1 MLDSRDARLRRRP
14 RLEAEARAEARADA
28 ELELKRRRIEAL
40 EHMQAHMAHM
50 VRVSSELVNVVR
62 SFVPQ
67 PAVERD
73 LRPVHRGVNASF
85 VPPRSAPAPDEY
97 SVLLR
102 PPYMASTP
110 VRPVPDVADDSRG
123 VFRRALDDCWG
134 TQLE

>member
-1 MLDSRDARLRRRP
+1 MLDSSRDARLRRRP
-14 RLEAEARAEARADA
+14 RLEAEARSDA
-28 ELELKRRRIEAL
+28 TLELKRRRIEAL
-40 EHMQAHMAHM
+40 EHMQEHMAHM

-134 TQLE
+134 TELE